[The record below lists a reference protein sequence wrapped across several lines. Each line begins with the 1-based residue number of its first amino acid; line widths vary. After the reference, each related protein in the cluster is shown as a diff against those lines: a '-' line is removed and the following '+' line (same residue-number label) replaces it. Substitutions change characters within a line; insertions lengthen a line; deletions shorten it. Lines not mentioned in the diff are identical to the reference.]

1 VRKGYT
7 QMRRVSWM
15 VAAVVLASGAFSA
28 TAVADTSPPG
38 NLGNG
43 LGRLVAPPR
52 AKAGVRLTQA
62 PLTIRDR
69 QGRVLVNVYAAKR
82 ASFKAV
88 RARARAAGLKA
99 VTVSTARKAIEGFVA
114 IRNIRALA
122 KTRGVASV
130 AQALRPYTKVGAATS
145 QGVQAQRVD
154 RVPAGIDGRGIT
166 VGALSDSF
174 DLATETVDGAPL
186 TVHAADDIRTGDLP
200 PDGVTVLEDSDQGAD
215 EGRAMLQIV
224 HDIAPAARECFATA
238 FNGDLGFASN
248 IRALA
253 DRGGRC
259 KADVIVDDVGYF
271 DEPFYGRGP
280 ITDAVDAVAAQGVHY
295 FSSAGN
301 GSSQQAYRAPLRI
314 VAPGNAT
321 RGSNIDLTGV
331 DPALYAGGFHDFR
344 AGSGLDIAQ
353 DVALGGVDNNKMQE
367 QPGDGILDL
376 QWDDPVDPN
385 GAPLGPALLQ
395 TTGEITAAAPVAS
408 IPFTGTA
415 GQTIQAVVDA
425 IPSGSTDFILTLKD
439 PAGNVLQKIDTATS
453 PETVVQTLPVTG
465 TYTFQI
471 SGFNGDLGDFTF
483 EVRPVLGNSR
493 TTTDLNALFFDA
505 NGHFLFAASD
515 LNKLSG
521 KPFEIAGFEGSGPLQ
536 LVIAKGNTDPG
547 QATELRYEMFDGLQ
561 SLEYVQPLAPAIS
574 GHPLARGA
582 TAVAAYDPFRPLL
595 PEDYTSVGG
604 NLPIKFDSA
613 GNRLPQ
619 PDIRRAPQVAATDGG
634 NTTFFVRDSALDPD
648 TQPNF
653 FGTSASAPHAAA
665 IGALVLQAK
674 GGPASL
680 GPDALRSLLERSAF
694 PHDLDQQHSGAAKD
708 GLTITANGPYGDERR
723 PSRPR
728 WTTTGAMTDPRFF
741 KVSYHGEGS
750 LDSIRFDGL
759 GANPTGLGTGPLS
772 SGLVFDPRPFV
783 GIPALGGPPLYEQGF
798 PFTVG
803 AVSPGIARSDV
814 SAAFALPGVG
824 QANGQQYG
832 RMTVSF
838 APGKLRDGRSVAF
851 GIDRDEAVTAYGI
864 AQDGNSADQLG
875 RGVLFPS
882 GDTVGPGLLYTAKT
896 STGRTLVGRLRNRIG
911 AGWTRVDGY
920 GYLNAEAAV
929 AGAR

>member
-1 VRKGYT
+1 
-7 QMRRVSWM
+7 MRRVLPM
-15 VAAVVLASGAFSA
+15 VAAAAVLGSGALSA

-43 LGRLVAPPR
+43 LARLVAPPR
-52 AKAGVRLTQA
+52 AKSGLRMTQA
-62 PLTIRDR
+62 PLTIRDK
-69 QGRVLVNVYAAKR
+69 QGRVLVNVYAAEG

-88 RARARAAGLKA
+88 RARVRAAGLRA
-99 VTVSTARKAIEGFVA
+99 VTLSARRKAIEGFVA
-114 IRNIRALA
+114 IRNIKALA

-145 QGVQAQRVD
+145 QGVHAQRVD
-154 RVPAGIDGRGIT
+154 QLPNGIDGRGIT
-166 VGALSDSF
+166 VGAVSDSF
-174 DLATETVDGAPL
+174 DLATETVDGDPL

-224 HDIAPAARECFATA
+224 HDIAPAARQCFATA
-238 FNGDLGFASN
+238 FTGDLGFASN

-253 DRGGRC
+253 DRSGRC

-280 ITDAVDAVAAQGVHY
+280 ITDAVDAAAAQGVHY

-314 VAPGNAT
+314 VGPAAT
-321 RGSNIDLTGV
+321 RGGNIDLTGV

-344 AGSGLDIAQ
+344 AGSGIDIAQ
-353 DVALGGVDNNKMQE
+353 DLALGGVEDDELQE

-385 GAPLGPALLQ
+385 GAPLGDLLLQ

-415 GQTIQAVVDA
+415 GQTVQAVVDA
-425 IPSGSTDFILTLKD
+425 VPSGSTAFVLTLKD
-439 PAGNVLQKIDTATS
+439 PAGNVLQEIDTATS
-453 PETVVQTLPVTG
+453 PETLVQTLRVTG
-465 TYTFQI
+465 TYTFEI
-471 SGFNGDLGDFTF
+471 SGFDGDLGDFTF

-505 NGHFLFAASD
+505 DGRFLFAASD

-521 KPFEIAGFEGSGPLQ
+521 KPFEIAGFQGSGALQ
-536 LVIAKGNTDPG
+536 LVIAKGSTDPG
-547 QATELRYEMFDGLQ
+547 QATELRYAVFDGLQ
-561 SLEYVQPLAPAIS
+561 NLEYVQPLAPAIF
-574 GHPLARGA
+574 GHALARGA

-595 PEDYTSVGG
+595 PEDYTSAGG
-604 NLPIKFDSA
+604 DLPIKFDSA

-634 NTTFFVRDSALDPD
+634 NTTFFVRDTALDPD

-674 GGPASL
+674 GGPTSL
-680 GPDALRSLLERSAF
+680 SPDALRSLLERSAF
-694 PHDLDQQHSGAAKD
+694 RHDLDQQHSGASKD
-708 GLTITANGPYGDERR
+708 GLAIRADGPYGDERR

-728 WTTTGAMTDPRFF
+728 WTTTGAMIDPRFF
-741 KVSYHGEGS
+741 KVRYSGEGS
-750 LDSIRFDGL
+750 LVSLTFDGL
-759 GANPTGLGTGPLS
+759 GANPTGLGTPGPNS

-803 AVSPGIARSDV
+803 ATSSGIAPSDV
-814 SAAFALPGVG
+814 SATFALPGVG

-838 APGKLRDGRSVAF
+838 APGKLQDGRRVAF
-851 GIDRDEAVTAYGI
+851 GVDRDEAVTAYGI

-875 RGVLFPS
+875 QGVLFPS
-882 GDTVGPGLLYTAKT
+882 GRTVGPGLAYTATT
-896 STGRTLVGRLRNRIG
+896 STGRTLTGTLRNRIG
-911 AGWTRVDGY
+911 AGWTPVDGY
-920 GYLNAEAAV
+920 GYLNAQAAV
-929 AGAR
+929 ANAR